1 VGIGSRI
8 GTLEDAIS
16 HPLDFDGFA
25 NVYPEDKYKI
35 AQALQK
41 LGMVV
46 GMTGDGINDA
56 PALKQADVGIAVST
70 ATDVA
75 KSAARVVLTE
85 PELSDITKV
94 IDSGHR
100 VYRRMMTWTITKLA
114 RTAELAALLTF
125 GLIFTGFFPVS
136 LSLIVFIVVMND
148 MVTLTLGTDN
158 AWPTTVPEK
167 WNMPQL
173 AKISAIFTIGWLA
186 LGLGLLWFY
195 LQVQHINPEQIS
207 SLMFLYLIY
216 SAMATILMTRTR
228 DQFWS
233 FAPSRWVAGM
243 VAINIIVATLMAA
256 FGWVMAAVS
265 LQSILILLI
274 ITLLAMLILDSLKM
288 WYYRV
293 TGILGTERHSRA

>member
-1 VGIGSRI
+1 
-8 GTLEDAIS
+8 
-16 HPLDFDGFA
+16 
-25 NVYPEDKYKI
+25 
-35 AQALQK
+35 
-41 LGMVV
+41 MVV

-85 PELSDITKV
+85 AKLSVITKV
-94 IDSGHR
+94 IDAGHR

-125 GLIFTGFFPVS
+125 GFIFTGFFPVS

-148 MVTLTLGTDN
+148 MVTLTLGTDQ

-173 AKISAIFTIGWLA
+173 AIISAIFTIGWLA
-186 LGLGLLWFY
+186 LGMGLLVFY
-195 LQVQHINPEQIS
+195 LKVQNLSAAQIS

-216 SAMATILMTRTR
+216 SAMETILMTRTR
-228 DQFWS
+228 DPFWS
-233 FAPSRWVAGM
+233 FAPSHWVMGM
-243 VAINIIVATLMAA
+243 VAINIVVATLMAA
-256 FGWVMAAVS
+256 FGLVMTAVPF
-265 LQSILILLI
+265 QFILILLI
-274 ITLLAMLILDSLKM
+274 ITLIAMLILDGLKTR
-288 WYYRV
+288 YYRV
-293 TGILGTERHSRA
+293 TGILGTERHS